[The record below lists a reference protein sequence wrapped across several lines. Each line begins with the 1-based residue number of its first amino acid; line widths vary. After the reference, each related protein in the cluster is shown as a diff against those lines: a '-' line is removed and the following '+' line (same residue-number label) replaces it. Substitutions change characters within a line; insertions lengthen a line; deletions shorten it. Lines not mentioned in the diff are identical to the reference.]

1 MPKLDELG
9 REVFD
14 QTPMAIPVGF
24 SRPEPIHMC
33 LRRMVEQYHREM
45 KDSQEYESFE
55 DADDFDVGDG
65 APSFEDAPTEYE
77 VNFMPRPEPE
87 PEPVKPEQSHSDAG
101 GGQQGSPAPAP
112 AEPAD

>member
-1 MPKLDELG
+1 MPKLDEFG
-9 REVFD
+9 REIFD

-24 SRPEPIHMC
+24 SRPEPIHMR

-45 KDSQEYESFE
+45 QDSQEYESFE

-77 VNFMPRPEPE
+77 VNFMPHPEPVK
-87 PEPVKPEQSHSDAG
+87 PVKPEQSPSDAG
-101 GGQQGSPAPAP
+101 GVQQGSPADAP
-112 AEPAD
+112 AEPAE

>member
-9 REVFD
+9 REIFD

-24 SRPEPIHMC
+24 SRPEPIHMR

-45 KDSQEYESFE
+45 QDSQEYESFE

-77 VNFMPRPEPE
+77 ANFMPQAESV
-87 PEPVKPEQSHSDAG
+87 EPVKPEQSPSDAG
-101 GGQQGSPAPAP
+101 GVQQGTPAADP
-112 AEPAD
+112 AEPAA